1 MSEKLEFLDSRQLIY
16 PLSKYSELL
25 AHKFSGPV
33 DFYSDEKVALTSF
46 LEISINEM
54 KFLKHYLPFLSVLES
69 TGRIWAQNLKF

>member
-1 MSEKLEFLDSRQLIY
+1 MSEKLEFLNSRQLIY
-16 PLSKYSELL
+16 PSSYYSELL
-25 AHKFSGPV
+25 AHKFSRPV

-54 KFLKHYLPFLSVLES
+54 KFLKHYLSFLSVLES